1 MRPSDANP
9 VSAKKEA
16 SLRGLTRRFLVLA
29 LSRPKLWPAM
39 LSAAWA
45 FRARGWYRRYPF
57 LPLPSKEYVRW
68 RLETAYGDPEAV
80 PPAEELAGFL
90 SWSAN
95 LRRQMRPERKGVA
108 VKVAAVAALVA
119 FAVWANLRAGEYD
132 AVREAAA
139 SAGYLGLLA
148 ASVVSGFNL
157 IAPIPVATFYPFLI
171 EAGFQPLP
179 TLATIALGMTGG
191 DFLGYMVGDASR
203 ALAGDRIGGFR
214 ARVERLHRR
223 HPLLP
228 LGLLFLY
235 AAFAPVPNELLVV
248 PLAFMRYPL
257 GGIMLAV
264 FMGNMIFNTWLALGA
279 AWLFGGGG

>member
-1 MRPSDANP
+1 M
-9 VSAKKEA
+9 EA
-16 SLRGLTRRFLVLA
+16 PLRGLTRRFLVLA
-29 LSRPKLWPAM
+29 LSRPGLWPAM

-45 FRARGWYRRYPF
+45 FRAKDWHRRFPF
-57 LPLPSKEYVRW
+57 LPLPSKGYVRW

-80 PPAEELAGFL
+80 PPQEELAAFL
-90 SWSAN
+90 SWSAEM
-95 LRRQMRPERKGVA
+95 RRRMRPERRGLAAKAVVVA
-108 VKVAAVAALVA
+108 GLVG
-119 FAVWANLRAGEYD
+119 FTVWANLQAGEHD

-139 SAGYLGLLA
+139 AAGYPGLLA

-157 IAPIPVATFYPFLI
+157 IAPIPVAAFYPFLL
-171 EAGFQPLP
+171 ESGFQPLP

-203 ALAGDRIGGFR
+203 ALAGDRLAGFR
-214 ARVERLHRR
+214 ARVERLHQR

-228 LGLLFLY
+228 LAILFLY

-257 GGIMLAV
+257 AGIMLAV
-264 FMGNMIFNTWLALGA
+264 FAGNLIFNSWLALGA
-279 AWLFGGGG
+279 AWLFGGG